1 MKMITPKTEG
11 CGFPMDPLYII
22 YIYIYIMVSY
32 DVDIVICHIIFT

>member
-22 YIYIYIMVSY
+22 YIYIMVSY